1 MEEKVLKM
9 IFLGNCEVG
18 KTSLVYRF
26 LKQEFNETY
35 TPTKLS
41 HLSSSI
47 KVNET
52 VVKMDIWDIGGEFK
66 HIQEDFAFKLFSGTD
81 IFYLCFSLVDKTSL
95 DDVKTTWKSL
105 IEPFQTPDSMTYYIG
120 CKEDL
125 WSDDN
130 PPIPVEDLE
139 EIEFIDCS
147 AKENEGVKTVFY
159 NALRWAI
166 ARWASPVDNTSL
178 IKSKFTE
185 ENAVSLILN
194 DNNLLSIFKQLIR
207 ENDQDA
213 LAFIDL
219 KIPEFIFHLTSNDQ
233 EVESIVMS
241 GLICDLFT
249 THNNILVKLSE
260 QKYLDLLFKFISE
273 KVILRRKGL
282 LVLRIFHF
290 LYVNKKEYML
300 KLTVENNT
308 ISNLIQNLNDYV
320 ADFII
325 NTLEVEKQYITE
337 KNIPQFLLENI
348 DLSSLFIQ
356 VIEKDPNVLSIVTS
370 LLSGISNIRGIT
382 SDVIKKVLS
391 ANSGSFVRYII
402 DLLKKP
408 EVTSDAVQMLLEF
421 VFPVIDQIEDDNA
434 FNDIINSVLIS
445 FKDSFL
451 KLIKSDSSLHCFYG
465 VQLYTA
471 ITGHSQY
478 LLEKELLWECIDL
491 MFRFPFSSALHC
503 LISNTIVDIFKTNV
517 VDLVDMLLDNK
528 EKMIDRI
535 INEYSTKDNS
545 KRDFY
550 PHLENIIKS
559 IVNNESSNN
568 KLQQYQLWTQFID
581 QSWNKMNTLPG
592 NSQIYQPNEEVMRA
606 KEKQLMGVRAGRF
619 TPS

>member
-1 MEEKVLKM
+1 
-9 IFLGNCEVG
+9 
-18 KTSLVYRF
+18 
-26 LKQEFNETY
+26 
-35 TPTKLS
+35 
-41 HLSSSI
+41 
-47 KVNET
+47 
-52 VVKMDIWDIGGEFK
+52 
-66 HIQEDFAFKLFSGTD
+66 
-81 IFYLCFSLVDKTSL
+81 
-95 DDVKTTWKSL
+95 
-105 IEPFQTPDSMTYYIG
+105 
-120 CKEDL
+120 
-125 WSDDN
+125 
-130 PPIPVEDLE
+130 
-139 EIEFIDCS
+139 
-147 AKENEGVKTVFY
+147 
-159 NALRWAI
+159 
-166 ARWASPVDNTSL
+166 
-178 IKSKFTE
+178 
-185 ENAVSLILN
+185 
-194 DNNLLSIFKQLIR
+194 
-207 ENDQDA
+207 
-213 LAFIDL
+213 
-219 KIPEFIFHLTSNDQ
+219 
-233 EVESIVMS
+233 MS